1 MKAVSEK
8 EIAKRLRQNQKES
21 FERFVTEDDKYL
33 NYLRRQL
40 YDDAEMNRRI
50 VENFQSELLQ
60 AIRADRELF
69 DNALKDME
77 EEYGT
82 ECDV

>member
-1 MKAVSEK
+1 
-8 EIAKRLRQNQKES
+8 
-21 FERFVTEDDKYL
+21 
-33 NYLRRQL
+33 
-40 YDDAEMNRRI
+40 MNRRI

>member
-77 EEYGT
+77 EKYGT